1 MHASINSRLG
11 KWDVRESKVK
21 DMASAVC
28 WLPRHTN
35 VVHRGVSSPPGEP
48 YAAAG
53 CGNRRLEGFVSN
65 VKVPS
70 YNAVLGGRKVRN
82 VLEYVRGKWL
92 SVAVEYR
99 DSVHDSPQQ
108 VWVIEALSSLEL

>member
-21 DMASAVC
+21 DVASAVC
-28 WLPRHTN
+28 WLPWHTN
-35 VVHRGVSSPPGEP
+35 KVYRGVSSPPGEL

-53 CGNRRLEGFVSN
+53 CGNRRLKGFVSD

-70 YNAVLGGRKVRN
+70 YNAVLGGRKVRD

-92 SVAVEYR
+92 SVAVEY
-99 DSVHDSPQQ
+99 
-108 VWVIEALSSLEL
+108 

>member
-1 MHASINSRLG
+1 MYAGINSRLG

-21 DMASAVC
+21 NMASAVC

-35 VVHRGVSSPPGEP
+35 KVHRGVSSPPGEL

-53 CGNRRLEGFVSN
+53 CGNRRLKGFVSD

-70 YNAVLGGRKVRN
+70 YNAVLWGREVRN
-82 VLEYVRGKWL
+82 VLEYARGKRL
-92 SVAVEYR
+92 SVAVEY
-99 DSVHDSPQQ
+99 
-108 VWVIEALSSLEL
+108 